1 MLNKDE
7 AKAQWWGTEA
17 RVLGTYGSH
26 KLVAGVEF
34 QDNYRLDQKNFDVDP
49 VTVYLNEQKNSN
61 RWALYAQDEYTLTRD
76 LLLSAGLRYDNYS
89 TVGGTLNPRLALIYN
104 PRPETALKL
113 LYGTAFRA
121 PNAYELYYVDG
132 VTSKADP
139 NLKPEKITSY
149 EFVAE
154 HSLQTNFR
162 LTASLYRNEISNLI
176 NQVIDPADDLLVFT
190 NIGQVTSKGVELE
203 LERAWADNTRLRASY
218 AWQITRDDSGTEL
231 ENSPRHL
238 AKLNLTAP
246 LFDNALRTGMELQY
260 MGSRKTLGGATAD
273 DHLIAN
279 LTLLNRTM
287 AKGLENSASVYNLFD
302 ERYSDP
308 GRPEHLQDLI
318 AQDGR
323 SFRGKLIY
331 RFW

>member
-1 MLNKDE
+1 M
-7 AKAQWWGTEA
+7 
-17 RVLGTYGSH
+17 LGTYGSH

-149 EFVAE
+149 EFVVE
-154 HSLQTNFR
+154 HLLQANFR

-190 NIGQVTSKGVELE
+190 NIGQVTSKGAELE

-218 AWQITRDDSGTEL
+218 A
-231 ENSPRHL
+231 
-238 AKLNLTAP
+238 
-246 LFDNALRTGMELQY
+246 
-260 MGSRKTLGGATAD
+260 
-273 DHLIAN
+273 
-279 LTLLNRTM
+279 
-287 AKGLENSASVYNLFD
+287 
-302 ERYSDP
+302 
-308 GRPEHLQDLI
+308 
-318 AQDGR
+318 
-323 SFRGKLIY
+323 
-331 RFW
+331 